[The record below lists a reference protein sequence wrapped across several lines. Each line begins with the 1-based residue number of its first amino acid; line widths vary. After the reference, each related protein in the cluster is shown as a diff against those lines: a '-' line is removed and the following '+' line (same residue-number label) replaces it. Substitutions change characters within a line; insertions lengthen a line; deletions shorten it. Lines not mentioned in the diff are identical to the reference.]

1 MKPSTLAHS
10 ALLATALAC
19 CGTAVGADAAAGR
32 DAYQCAVDQH
42 AMLSAYHFY
51 ASDPKDRVLNA
62 EFLNARQAALDC
74 VQQVTEQ
81 LSAAGMGS
89 QAGNMK
95 TLKDK
100 VAQTSQY
107 NAGTIAKTGMS
118 ENAVVKDMVDS
129 ELALIRLLVQ
139 AGKDFQASSKIKEVA
154 EASQARELA
163 LTIMYANAR
172 YIERT
177 TQIVL
182 RDDSAEPTIDELAVR
197 FDRSLSGLRKSTRLS
212 AEQHKKLDNVNTRFR
227 FINGSLNNY
236 TQQAVPTT
244 VNRHA
249 RSMVAILNQVADGLE
264 GASGTGNLALV
275 RK

>member
-1 MKPSTLAHS
+1 MKPSTLAQS
-10 ALLATALAC
+10 ALLATIAL
-19 CGTAVGADAAAGR
+19 CGTAVGADASAGR

-51 ASDPKDRVLNA
+51 ASDPKDRIQNA
-62 EFLNARQAALDC
+62 DFLNARQSALDC
-74 VQQVTEQ
+74 AHKVAEQ
-81 LSAAGMGS
+81 LSAAGMTS

-95 TLKDK
+95 SLKDK

-107 NAGTIAKTGMS
+107 NANTIAKTGMS
-118 ENAVVKDMVDS
+118 ENAVVKEMVDS

-139 AGKDFQASSKIKEVA
+139 AGKDFQSNSKIKEVA

-182 RDDSAEPTIDELAVR
+182 RDDSAEPTIDELAAR
-197 FDRSLSGLRKSTRLS
+197 FDRALAGLRKSKRLS

-236 TQQAVPTT
+236 TQQAVPST

-249 RSMVAILNQVADGLE
+249 RSMVAILGQVADGLE
-264 GASGTGNLALV
+264 GTSDKGSLALA